1 MDGYPEYRISVT
13 EPVNW
18 ALSWTKQVLF
28 APFDLGK
35 WFVIGFC
42 AWLAT
47 LGEGGCNFGGS
58 WNRDGGS
65 RESIEQ
71 GIREGGEYV
80 AQNAVRLIPVVII
93 VLVIALGA
101 AVLLAWLRS
110 RGKFMFLYCVAQNT
124 AEVARPWS
132 FYRRQGNSL
141 FLFLLL
147 LGVLIFAAMAPFIWG
162 TAFALISLDRAGM
175 QLPLF
180 GLLAFCTIMAVGI
193 GIVGALIAKF
203 TRDFVVPI
211 MYLRQNT
218 VTEAW
223 REFRGM
229 LSANAGRFALYIL
242 FYILITLVIGSV
254 LFALILVT
262 CCCAG
267 CVMALPYLGTVLL
280 LPILVFKRSY
290 STFYLAQYGPEYN
303 VFMPP
308 PSNEPADE
316 GNE

>member
-110 RGKFMFLYCVAQNT
+110 RGKFMFLYCVARVPGDAVGQR
-124 AEVARPWS
+124 RPLCAV
-132 FYRRQGNSL
+132 YPVLHPDHAGDRLGAVRPYPGD
-141 FLFLLL
+141 LLL
-147 LGVLIFAAMAPFIWG
+147 LLRRLRDGASVPRNGAAAADPGV
-162 TAFALISLDRAGM
+162 
-175 QLPLF
+175 
-180 GLLAFCTIMAVGI
+180 
-193 GIVGALIAKF
+193 
-203 TRDFVVPI
+203 
-211 MYLRQNT
+211 
-218 VTEAW
+218 
-223 REFRGM
+223 
-229 LSANAGRFALYIL
+229 
-242 FYILITLVIGSV
+242 
-254 LFALILVT
+254 
-262 CCCAG
+262 
-267 CVMALPYLGTVLL
+267 
-280 LPILVFKRSY
+280 
-290 STFYLAQYGPEYN
+290 
-303 VFMPP
+303 
-308 PSNEPADE
+308 
-316 GNE
+316 